1 LLNVRSLRLKSEE
14 DFFTEI
20 RRWIGLTLS
29 VFFILIHLYAGFYGA
44 PDSML
49 YRMLHLVLALALVFV
64 VFPIKSSSGW
74 RKLANRTID
83 TVLFF
88 CALWLSWYYLST
100 IKSWEMRIVRNRP
113 FSGLDDTNFDI

>member
-1 LLNVRSLRLKSEE
+1 MLNVRSLRLKSEE

-64 VFPIKSSSGW
+64 VFPLLSSSGW
-74 RKLANRTID
+74 RKLANRTLE

-100 IKSWEMRIVRNRP
+100 IKSGKCALLRCQE
-113 FSGLDDTNFDI
+113 

>member
-1 LLNVRSLRLKSEE
+1 MRLPTYPRSWIFLLNVRSLRLKSEE

-49 YRMLHLVLALALVFV
+49 YRKF
-64 VFPIKSSSGW
+64 
-74 RKLANRTID
+74 
-83 TVLFF
+83 
-88 CALWLSWYYLST
+88 LW
-100 IKSWEMRIVRNRP
+100 VADN
-113 FSGLDDTNFDI
+113 